1 MFEMTRSGVTGKS
14 VRSILRRKLH
24 ITTAENAYRHW
35 LLAVS
40 VSKIIYLSKM
50 GLTLQN
56 TVCAGLEA
64 IIKKFRNSAF

>member
-1 MFEMTRSGVTGKS
+1 M
-14 VRSILRRKLH
+14 LRRKLH
-24 ITTAENAYRHW
+24 ITTAENAFRHW

-56 TVCAGLEA
+56 TICAGLEA
-64 IIKKFRNSAF
+64 IIKKFRKKGYTKK